1 MRTIELTDQE
11 REYLLEVLENAQKEK
26 LHELH
31 HADSSDYKRLLRH
44 RLEILE
50 ALAAKLLPTAVV
62 ER

>member
-1 MRTIELTDQE
+1 MRNIELNEQE
-11 REYLLEVLENAQKEK
+11 RECLLEVLETAQKEK

-31 HADSSDYKRLLRH
+31 HTDSSDYKRLLRH

-50 ALAAKLLPTAVV
+50 ALSAKLLPAFV